1 MILCFV
7 PFRPPD
13 SSGGRP
19 TPAQWRCSHAANC
32 VPEKDELDP
41 HSGCFS
47 APCSH
52 MLFVPFAIGFAGVHH
67 SQPVCRCKGKWNT
80 PGVPLHLQPVRLYGM
95 HANPMNSERNSK
107 SIWKKEAER
116 CSNQTSKKE
125 KRSPPKKLRNLKSIW
140 APPLRFGGFGKNLEN
155 GGF

>member
-1 MILCFV
+1 MGARL
-7 PFRPPD
+7 PPN
-13 SSGGRP
+13 GTAAMLQTVCQKRTNWIP
-19 TPAQWRCSHAANC
+19 TPSGPGAPFFSPA
-32 VPEKDELDP
+32 
-41 HSGCFS
+41 GCFS

-80 PGVPLHLQPVRLYGM
+80 SGVPLHLQPVWLYGM

-140 APPLRFGGFGKNLEN
+140 APPCGSAVLAKI
-155 GGF
+155 